1 MPASSCRRF
10 TAFTLLE
17 VLIVIVIIGV
27 LAGMMIPSSTPAIA
41 TQLQGMAGV
50 LGRDI
55 AYARNL
61 AVVNNDN
68 YKITFDTANNQWIL
82 IHSGANASL
91 NALPT
96 NAFHLPTDSPTQ
108 QIVALNSL
116 PGIGG
121 AVQLFAAWALSSP
134 PQPVN
139 DLEFLP
145 VGGTVRAQGT
155 LVWLS
160 AGSGSSTRYLS
171 VLVNPI
177 TGLYWIGN
185 LQTTTPNTATYT
197 GS

>member
-1 MPASSCRRF
+1 MPASSRRRF

-41 TQLQGMAGV
+41 TRLQGAAGV

-68 YKITFDTANNQWIL
+68 YKITFDLVNDQWIL
-82 IHSGANASL
+82 THSGANASL

-121 AVQLFAAWALSSP
+121 AVQLFAVWSLSSP
-134 PQPVN
+134 PQPVS

-145 VGGTVRAQGT
+145 VGGTVRPQST

-160 AGSGSSTRYLS
+160 AGTGSSARYLS

-177 TGLYWIGN
+177 TGLYWIQN
-185 LQTTTPNTATYT
+185 LQSTAPDTASYS

>member
-1 MPASSCRRF
+1 MPASSQRPS

-27 LAGMMIPSSTPAIA
+27 LAAMMIPNSSPSMG
-41 TQLQGMAGV
+41 TQLQAVAGV

-68 YKITFDTANNQWIL
+68 YKITFDTVNNQWIL
-82 IHSGANASL
+82 THSGTNASL

-108 QIVALNSL
+108 QTVALNKL
-116 PGIGG
+116 PSVGG
-121 AVQLFAAWALSSP
+121 AVQLFAVWALSTP
-134 PQPVN
+134 PQTVS

-145 VGGTVRAQGT
+145 VGATVRAQPT
-155 LVWLS
+155 LIWLS
-160 AGSGSSTRYLS
+160 VGSGLSTRYIS
-171 VLVNPI
+171 VLINPI
-177 TGLYWIGN
+177 TGLYWVQSF
-185 LQTTTPNTATYT
+185 QTTTPTPATYA